1 MPRLSFSVP
10 SLAAGAT
17 SRPLQSW
24 QYEYLPYRAGVRV
37 VAWGVAVG
45 LTIAVTTG
53 SEQLQVASPIDAGAT
68 LGHLPVPEQDAAPL
82 DFIGQQGDRLDI
94 AIMNTTGGAIAG
106 VMGYVDVN
114 PL

>member
-17 SRPLQSW
+17 TRPLASW
-24 QYEYLPYRAGVRV
+24 QYEYLPYRAAVRV
-37 VAWGVAVG
+37 VAWAVAAG
-45 LTIAVTTG
+45 ATISVSSG

-82 DFIGQQGDRLDI
+82 DFVGAGGDRLDVAI
-94 AIMNTTGGAIAG
+94 ANTTGGAIAG
-106 VMGYVDVN
+106 IMGYVDVN
-114 PL
+114 PV